1 MYIATCSKTTSLLGL
16 KHVHTIVFL
25 HTASLSWYRMIIESI
40 SKLSLLNN
48 FHHSPQKAAYWNAS
62 HHASM
67 LDMRYKFSA
76 QISQET
82 SGTRFR
88 GGRRSRDAGSRAT
101 SGDGS
106 GGLGADGTGEG
117 CRGGV
122 CLSGLLRLHHKT
134 TKHCVQIHKK
144 TACMTM
150 TPSHK
155 LVERVSKWSLGW

>member
-1 MYIATCSKTTSLLGL
+1 
-16 KHVHTIVFL
+16 
-25 HTASLSWYRMIIESI
+25 
-40 SKLSLLNN
+40 
-48 FHHSPQKAAYWNAS
+48 
-62 HHASM
+62 M

-122 CLSGLLRLHHKT
+122 CLSGLLRLAQNDKT
-134 TKHCVQIHKK
+134 LRQNPRKQL
-144 TACMTM
+144 A
-150 TPSHK
+150 
-155 LVERVSKWSLGW
+155 